1 VSDLTNALDALMAQ
15 HQRIGSP
22 VPGYLRPGL
31 PADSVRE
38 RISASVGLD
47 ASPDVIDVFAWH
59 DGIDNEA
66 WVRDGVGTGF
76 ARLFGDA
83 YFAPLDGAVRE
94 YRERI
99 ETDEVVARYSTPDS
113 AVETWRRSW
122 FPAFCQGWDTYAVE
136 CDQGRSDYG
145 RVYDPAW
152 DPPTGD
158 YPAPRFRDLLHLV
171 GSTIRRFEADGYWW
185 DPAARFLEGRSEI
198 LHPLYEREIA
208 EARAVESPPST

>member
-1 VSDLTNALDALMAQ
+1 MVSDLTDALDTLMAQ

-31 PADSVRE
+31 SADNVRK
-38 RISASVGLD
+38 RISASIALD
-47 ASPDVIDVFAWH
+47 ASPDVVDVFAWH

-66 WVRDGVGTGF
+66 WMRDGVGTGF

-83 YFAPLDGAVRE
+83 HFAPLDGAVRE

-99 ETDEVVARYSTPDS
+99 EGDELTARYSDPGA
-113 AVETWRRSW
+113 AVETWRPSW
-122 FPAFCQGWDTYAVE
+122 FPVFSQGWDTYGVE
-136 CDQGRSDYG
+136 CDPRRPDHG

-152 DPPTGD
+152 DPPAGD

-171 GSTIRRFEADGYWW
+171 ASAIRRFEADGYWW
-185 DPAARFLEGRSEI
+185 DPAARFLEERREV
-198 LHPLYEREIA
+198 LKPLYEREIA
-208 EARAVESPPST
+208 EARA